1 MEKELES
8 AKNDNKKLRET
19 INQLNKENDELTT
32 KVNAL
37 QIKAND
43 KVIHILTTVSFGI
56 ESIRDT

>member
-1 MEKELES
+1 LEKELES